1 VLHHVVTYREVST
14 PVAAAASTAA
24 AEAGLVA
31 EPDAGAERQNAS
43 AVLIL

>member
-1 VLHHVVTYREVST
+1 LHHHVVTYREVST
-14 PVAAAASTAA
+14 PVAAASTAT